1 MAKMTPSE
9 LAEALGTDPKTC
21 RKFLRSITP
30 DRAGKG
36 GRWVLDSDQTEM
48 FARRFASWKL
58 GRSTVFVLSD
68 EDEI

>member
-1 MAKMTPSE
+1 MAKMTPAE
-9 LAEALGTDPKTC
+9 LADALGTDPKTC

-48 FARRFASWKL
+48 FARRFESWKL
-58 GRSTVFVLSD
+58 GRSTVFVL
-68 EDEI
+68 EDEG

>member
-1 MAKMTPSE
+1 MAKMTPAE
-9 LAEALGTDPKTC
+9 LADALGTDPKTC

-48 FARRFASWKL
+48 FVRRFASWKL
-58 GRSTVFVLSD
+58 GRSTVFVLTD
-68 EDEI
+68 ED